1 MRIISIFFLLLT
13 LLAFQGTDNNLL
25 AHQLNSP
32 QARFDSANVLLENGD
47 LTSAQRLYRDIE
59 QSGFESGALY
69 LNMGITAMQL
79 DSAGLAK
86 YYFLKSARF
95 SETEDKAL
103 QALEFTES
111 QFSRQSATL
120 PELPWDRAITWLNN
134 GPGPA
139 VVFYT
144 GFIILIAALIL
155 LLLMWFRNLIF
166 PKQKWV
172 IPGLFTAGILVILLA
187 FYTDYIDRRYQ
198 EAVVI
203 QKESRVYEQAS
214 AESSLVSMA
223 YEGYDCTVD
232 LKQSYAQNGW
242 YYIRLGNGQYG
253 WIHPESLKV
262 L

>member
-1 MRIISIFFLLLT
+1 MRILSFCILLFTWLLLPFADIS
-13 LLAFQGTDNNLL
+13 LHARQIS
-25 AHQLNSP
+25 SP
-32 QARFDSANVLLENGD
+32 QARFDSANVLLEKGE
-47 LTSAQRLYRDIE
+47 LSAAQQLYRDIE
-59 QSGFESGALY
+59 QSGYRAGALY

-86 YYFLKSARF
+86 YYFLKSTRF

-139 VVFYT
+139 VVFYA
-144 GFIILIAALIL
+144 GFFMLLAAVIL
-155 LLLMWFRNLIF
+155 LLLIWFRNLIF

-172 IPGLFTAGILVILLA
+172 TPGLFTAGILVILLA

-232 LKQSYAQNGW
+232 LKQSVVEKGW

-253 WIHPESLKV
+253 WIRPGSLKV